1 MQATDRSTEAS
12 RRLYEAARRV
22 IPGGVSSPVRSFRS
36 VGGEPIFAA
45 RAAGARL
52 WDADGNAYVDYIG
65 SWGPMILGHAHPEV
79 LEAVAQA
86 MARGTSY
93 GVSTAAEVELA
104 EAIVAA
110 VPSVEMVRLVNSGT
124 EATMSALRLARAA
137 TGRDRI
143 VKFAGCYH
151 GHADAL
157 LVKAGS
163 GALTLG
169 VPDSP
174 GVTRGTAADTL
185 NLPYNDLESVER
197 LFAERGAEIA
207 AVIVEPAAGNMGL
220 VPPRPG
226 FLEGLRRLT
235 RDHGALLVFDEV
247 ITGFRLAY
255 GGAQAHY
262 GVLPDLTCLGKVIGG
277 GLPVGA
283 YGGRRDLM
291 ERVAPAGPVY
301 QAGTLSGNP
310 LATAAGLAT
319 LRLLR
324 RPGVYEELARKGAFL
339 AEGIRGVL
347 RELGLPYTVNQLG
360 SLLTLFFTEGPVDG
374 FEAAVRSDTA
384 RFGAFHRAM
393 LEAGV
398 LLPPAQFECWFVSL
412 AHGDDDLART
422 VDACRRALAPAVR

>member
-1 MQATDRSTEAS
+1 MQATDRSTEVS
-12 RRLYEAARRV
+12 RRLFEAARRV
-22 IPGGVSSPVRSFRS
+22 IPGGVNSPVRSFRS

-79 LEAVAQA
+79 LEAVAGA

-93 GVSTAAEVELA
+93 GVPTAAEVELA

-110 VPSVEMVRLVNSGT
+110 MPAVEMVRLVNSGT

-185 NLPYNDLESVER
+185 NLPYNDLEAAER
-197 LFAERGAEIA
+197 LFTERGGEIA
-207 AVIVEPAAGNMGL
+207 AVIVEPVAGNMGL

-262 GVLPDLTCLGKVIGG
+262 GVLPDLTCMGKVIGG

-310 LATAAGLAT
+310 LAAAAGLAT
-319 LRLLR
+319 LAVLR
-324 RPGVYEELARKGAFL
+324 RPGVYEELGRKGALL

-347 RELGLPYTVNQLG
+347 GELGLPYTVNQLG

-384 RFGAFHRAM
+384 RFAAFHRAM

-412 AHGDDDLART
+412 AHTEDDLART
-422 VDACRRALAPAVR
+422 VDACRRALTPAVR